1 VRDYRQQ
8 IVVTTEPGNML
19 PTVAGL
25 LAGPGAG
32 AALFV
37 FTRLFKEP
45 LKGIGRASYCLTG
58 AWDDPAVEPIERDAP
73 EQAASCAD
81 LPADMLPATDDD

>member
-1 VRDYRQQ
+1 
-8 IVVTTEPGNML
+8 ML

-58 AWDDPAVEPIERDAP
+58 DWDAPTVEPIERDAP

-81 LPADMLPATDDD
+81 LPDDMLPTSDDD